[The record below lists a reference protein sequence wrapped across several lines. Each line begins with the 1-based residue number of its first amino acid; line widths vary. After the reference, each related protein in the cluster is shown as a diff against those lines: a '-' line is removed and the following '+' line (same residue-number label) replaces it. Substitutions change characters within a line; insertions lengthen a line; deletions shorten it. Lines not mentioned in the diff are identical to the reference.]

1 MSLNT
6 KYDVDVSFRGT
17 SIYENNFE
25 YIDGVTTY
33 VLRKKDRDGMILF
46 ETPKHDAT
54 PKYTTTFH
62 NVQALMLTKDH
73 VVRVIYSGDRYQK
86 VKGEAHETKYEPLNT
101 VSKTRALF
109 EVLPCHWNKFVT
121 NLEKWAAKFDFNL
134 VHDDQA

>member
-1 MSLNT
+1 MY
-6 KYDVDVSFRGT
+6 K
-17 SIYENNFE
+17 NNLE

-54 PKYTTTFH
+54 PQHTTTFH

-73 VVRVIYSGDRYQK
+73 VVRVIYSGEMYQK
-86 VKGEAHETKYEPLNT
+86 VKGEARETKYKPLNT

-109 EVLPCHWNKFVT
+109 NVSPCHWNNFVT
-121 NLEKWAAKFDFNL
+121 NMEKWAEKFDFNL